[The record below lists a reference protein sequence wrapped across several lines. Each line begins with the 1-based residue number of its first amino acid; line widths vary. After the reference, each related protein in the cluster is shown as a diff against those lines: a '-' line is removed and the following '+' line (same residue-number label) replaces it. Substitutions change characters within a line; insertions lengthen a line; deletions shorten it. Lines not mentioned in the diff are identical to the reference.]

1 MLKKIEK
8 YWNKK
13 PCNINHSS
21 KKFLSLEYF
30 NEVRKKKY
38 FVENHIPKFA
48 NFKKYKG
55 KNVLEIGCG
64 IGTDAI
70 EFISNGANYIG
81 IDLSQKSINI
91 CNARVNAYKLNK
103 KNQKFIKD
111 NCENLNNITKYLK
124 INNIKL
130 DLIYS
135 FGVIHHTKN
144 MKKAFESIH
153 KISNKNTD
161 IKIMLYAKNSYKNY
175 LLNVTNYRYERQ
187 KGCPVAYRVGSEEIQ
202 ELIKNKFKI
211 LNQYQDFIFKYQ
223 ISPYKR
229 NKYIKI
235 KHFQFMPTKI
245 FNELKKNIGEH
256 LMLELKKI

>member
-30 NEVRKKKY
+30 NEVKKKKY
-38 FVENHIPKFA
+38 FVEDHIPKFA

-70 EFISNGANYIG
+70 EFIRNGANYIG
-81 IDLSQKSINI
+81 VDLSQKSIDI
-91 CNARVNAYKLNK
+91 CNTRVNTYKLNK
-103 KNQKFIKD
+103 KNPKFIKD

-124 INNIKL
+124 KNNIKL

-144 MKKAFESIH
+144 MKKAFESIYN
-153 KISNKNTD
+153 ISNKKTE
-161 IKIMLYAKNSYKNY
+161 IKIMLYAKNSYKNF

-187 KGCPVAYRVGSEEIQ
+187 KACPVVHRVSSGEINN
-202 ELIKNKFKI
+202 LIKKKFKI
-211 LNQYQDFIFKYQ
+211 LKQYQDFIFQYQ
-223 ISPYKR
+223 ISPYKK
-229 NKYIKI
+229 NEYIKI
-235 KHFQFMPTKI
+235 KHFEFMPKKI
-245 FNELKKNIGEH
+245 FRELKKNIGEH
-256 LMLELKKI
+256 LMLELTKI

>member
-103 KNQKFIKD
+103 KNPKFIKD
-111 NCENLNNITKYLK
+111 N
-124 INNIKL
+124 
-130 DLIYS
+130 
-135 FGVIHHTKN
+135 
-144 MKKAFESIH
+144 
-153 KISNKNTD
+153 
-161 IKIMLYAKNSYKNY
+161 
-175 LLNVTNYRYERQ
+175 
-187 KGCPVAYRVGSEEIQ
+187 
-202 ELIKNKFKI
+202 
-211 LNQYQDFIFKYQ
+211 
-223 ISPYKR
+223 
-229 NKYIKI
+229 
-235 KHFQFMPTKI
+235 
-245 FNELKKNIGEH
+245 
-256 LMLELKKI
+256 

>member
-70 EFISNGANYIG
+70 EFIRHGANYIG
-81 IDLSQKSINI
+81 IDLSQESINI
-91 CNARVNAYKLNK
+91 CNARVKAYKLK
-103 KNQKFIKD
+103 KKEPKFIKD
-111 NCENLNNITKYLK
+111 NCENLNKITSYLK
-124 INNIKL
+124 KNNIKL

-144 MKKAFESIH
+144 MKKAFESIY
-153 KISNKNTD
+153 KISDKNTV

-187 KGCPVAYRVGSEEIQ
+187 KGCPVVYRVGLEEVK
-202 ELIKNKFKI
+202 ELIKKKFKI
-211 LNQYQDFIFKYQ
+211 SNQYQDFIFQYQ
-223 ISPYKR
+223 IAPYKR

-235 KHFQFMPTKI
+235 KHFEFMPSKI